1 MSKGETYTKGKLR
14 LHNCANFRKV
24 SPYTNEAKLGMQTFS
39 ELRTLLVGYGYAGK
53 TFHAPLLCAT
63 HGIKLTHVA
72 SSQAAQVKQQ
82 LGADIIVLAD
92 YETAVQLPDI
102 DLVVI
107 ASPNDSHAPLAE
119 RALRAGKHV
128 VVDKPFALTVKEAN
142 ALTALAEEQHLLL
155 SVFHNRRFD
164 ADFQSLQH
172 LINSGRLGPI
182 AHLES
187 RFDRFRP
194 EVRQR
199 WREQAGPGAGL
210 WFDLGPHLLDQCLVL
225 FGLPQTISASLKTVR
240 PDATTTDWFS
250 VLLDY
255 GHFSVTLGASML
267 AAAPSARFTLQA
279 QHGSW
284 QKFGLDIQEDQL
296 KQGLTPADANWGIEL
311 QPGLLYQNEQI
322 TPYSTAVGCYQ
333 QYYTA
338 IVAAI
343 NGGGNNPV
351 PPQQA
356 CAVMHMLELAEQSA
370 NEARVVQIFA
380 GRQ

>member
-1 MSKGETYTKGKLR
+1 M
-14 LHNCANFRKV
+14 A
-24 SPYTNEAKLGMQTFS
+24 A

-53 TFHAPLLCAT
+53 TFHAPLLRAT
-63 HGIKLTHVA
+63 PGLKLTHVA

-82 LGADIIVLAD
+82 LGIDVTVLAD
-92 YETAVQLPDI
+92 YTAAVQLAEI

-119 RALRAGKHV
+119 LALRAGKHV
-128 VVDKPFALTVKEAN
+128 VVDKPFALTYKEAT
-142 ALTALAEEQHLLL
+142 ALTALATEQKLLL

-164 ADFQSLQH
+164 ADFLSLQQ
-172 LINSGRLGPI
+172 LLNSAQLGRV

-194 EVRQR
+194 QVRQR

-210 WFDLGPHLLDQCLVL
+210 WFDLGPHLLDQSLVL
-225 FGLPQTISASLKTVR
+225 FGLPHSITASLKTLR
-240 PDATTTDWFS
+240 PDATATDWFS

-267 AAAPSARFTLQA
+267 AAAPSPRFTLQA
-279 QHGSW
+279 QHGNW

-296 KQGLTPADANWGIEL
+296 KQGLTPADAGWGIEP
-311 QPGLLYQNEQI
+311 QPGLLYMDDHVR
-322 TPYSTAVGCYQ
+322 PYSPATGCYQ
-333 QYYTA
+333 HYYAA

-343 NGGGNNPV
+343 NGKGPNPV

-356 CAVMHMLELAEQSA
+356 CSVMQLLELAEQSA
-370 NEARVVQIFA
+370 AV
-380 GRQ
+380 GRTLPVIAAQ

>member
-1 MSKGETYTKGKLR
+1 M
-14 LHNCANFRKV
+14 A
-24 SPYTNEAKLGMQTFS
+24 A

-53 TFHAPLLCAT
+53 TFHAPLLRST
-63 HGIKLTHVA
+63 TGLQLTHVA

-82 LGADIIVLAD
+82 LGADVTVLAD
-92 YETAVQLPDI
+92 YTAAVQLVDI

-119 RALRAGKHV
+119 LALRAGKHV
-128 VVDKPFALTVKEAN
+128 VVDKPFALSYQEAT
-142 ALTALAEEQHLLL
+142 ALTALATEQKLLL

-164 ADFQSLQH
+164 ADFLSLQH
-172 LINSGRLGPI
+172 LLNSGQLGQV

-194 EVRQR
+194 QVRQR

-210 WFDLGPHLLDQCLVL
+210 WFDLGPHLLDQSLVL
-225 FGLPQTISASLKTVR
+225 FGLPHNITASLKMVR
-240 PDATTTDWFS
+240 PDTTATDWFS

-255 GHFSVTLGASML
+255 GNFSVTLGASML

-296 KQGLTPADANWGIEL
+296 KQGLTPTDAGWGVEP
-311 QPGLLYQNEQI
+311 QPGLLYQAEQV
-322 TPYSTAVGCYQ
+322 TPYSTALGCYQ
-333 QYYTA
+333 HYYAA

-343 NGGGNNPV
+343 NGQGPNPV
-351 PPQQA
+351 PPKQA
-356 CAVMHMLELAEQSA
+356 CNVMWLLELAEQSA
-370 NEARVVQIFA
+370 AA
-380 GRQ
+380 GKTLPVTTAY

>member
-1 MSKGETYTKGKLR
+1 MPIS
-14 LHNCANFRKV
+14 
-24 SPYTNEAKLGMQTFS
+24 S

-53 TFHAPLLCAT
+53 TFHAPLLLAT
-63 HGIKLTHVA
+63 PGIKLTHVA

-82 LGADIIVLAD
+82 LGAKITVLAD
-92 YETAVQLPDI
+92 YQAAVQQPEI

-119 RALRAGKHV
+119 LALRAGKHV
-128 VVDKPFALTVKEAN
+128 VVDKPFALTFNEAK
-142 ALTALAEEQHLLL
+142 ALTALATEQKLLL

-164 ADFQSLQH
+164 ADFLSLQH
-172 LINSGRLGPI
+172 LLNSRQLGQV

-194 EVRQR
+194 QVRQR

-210 WFDLGPHLLDQCLVL
+210 WFDLGPHLLDQSLVL
-225 FGLPQTISASLKTVR
+225 FGLPHSITASLKTVR
-240 PDATTTDWFS
+240 PNATATDWFS

-255 GHFSVTLGASML
+255 GHFNVTLGASML

-284 QKFGLDIQEDQL
+284 QKFGPDIQEDQL
-296 KQGLTPADANWGIEL
+296 KQGLTPADTGWGIEP
-311 QPGLLYQNEQI
+311 QPGLLHLAEQVRS
-322 TPYSTAVGCYQ
+322 YSQAVGCYQ
-333 QYYTA
+333 HYYAA

-343 NGGGNNPV
+343 NGKGPNPV

-356 CAVMHMLELAEQSA
+356 CSVMQLLELAEQSA
-370 NEARVVQIFA
+370 AEGRTLAVVA
-380 GRQ
+380 AA

>member
-1 MSKGETYTKGKLR
+1 MAL
-14 LHNCANFRKV
+14 
-24 SPYTNEAKLGMQTFS
+24 

-53 TFHAPLLCAT
+53 TFHAPLLRAT
-63 HGIKLTHVA
+63 PGLTLTHVA
-72 SSQAAQVKQQ
+72 SSQAAQVKQA
-82 LGADIIVLAD
+82 LGMDITVVAD
-92 YETAVQLPDI
+92 YSAAVQLAEI

-119 RALRAGKHV
+119 LALRAGKHV
-128 VVDKPFALTVKEAN
+128 VVDKPFALSYQEAT
-142 ALTALAEEQHLLL
+142 ALTALATEQKLLL

-164 ADFQSLQH
+164 ADFLSLQH
-172 LINSGRLGPI
+172 LLNSGQLGQV

-194 EVRQR
+194 QVRQR

-210 WFDLGPHLLDQCLVL
+210 WFDLGPHLLDQSLVL
-225 FGLPQTISASLKTVR
+225 FGLPHSITASLKTVR
-240 PDATTTDWFS
+240 PDATATDWFS

-267 AAAPSARFTLQA
+267 AAAPSPRFTLQA
-279 QHGSW
+279 QHGNW

-296 KQGLTPADANWGIEL
+296 KQGLTPADAGWGVEP
-311 QPGLLYQNEQI
+311 QPGLLYLHEQV

-333 QYYTA
+333 HYYAA

-343 NGGGNNPV
+343 NGKGPNPV
-351 PPQQA
+351 TPQQA
-356 CAVMHMLELAEQSA
+356 CNVMQLLELAEQA
-370 NEARVVQIFA
+370 AAA
-380 GRQ
+380 GRTLPVQPL

>member
-1 MSKGETYTKGKLR
+1 MPM
-14 LHNCANFRKV
+14 A
-24 SPYTNEAKLGMQTFS
+24 S

-53 TFHAPLLCAT
+53 TFHAPLLRAT
-63 HGIKLTHVA
+63 PGLKLTHVA
-72 SSQAAQVKQQ
+72 SSQAAQVRQE
-82 LGADIIVLAD
+82 LGIDITVLAD
-92 YETAVQLPDI
+92 YTAAVQLAEI

-119 RALRAGKHV
+119 LALRAAKHV
-128 VVDKPFALTVKEAN
+128 VVDKPFALTFKEAK
-142 ALTALAEEQHLLL
+142 ALTALATEQKLLL

-164 ADFQSLQH
+164 ADFLSLQH
-172 LINSGRLGPI
+172 LLNSAQLGQV

-194 EVRQR
+194 QVRQR

-210 WFDLGPHLLDQCLVL
+210 WFDLGPHLLDQSLVL
-225 FGLPQTISASLKTVR
+225 FGLPHSITASLKMLR
-240 PDATTTDWFS
+240 PEATATDWFS

-267 AAAPSARFTLQA
+267 AAAPAPRFTLQA

-284 QKFGLDIQEDQL
+284 QKFGLDIQEEQL
-296 KQGLTPADANWGIEL
+296 KQGLTPADTGWGIDPK
-311 QPGLLYQNEQI
+311 PGLLYQAEHV

-333 QYYTA
+333 HYYAA

-343 NGGGNNPV
+343 NGKGANPV

-356 CAVMHMLELAEQSA
+356 CTVMQLLELAEQSA
-370 NEARVVQIFA
+370 AEGRTLPVQPL
-380 GRQ
+380 

>member
-1 MSKGETYTKGKLR
+1 M
-14 LHNCANFRKV
+14 A
-24 SPYTNEAKLGMQTFS
+24 S
-39 ELRTLLVGYGYAGK
+39 ELHTLLVGYGYAGK
-53 TFHAPLLCAT
+53 TFHAPLLQAT
-63 HGIKLTHVA
+63 PGLKLTHVA
-72 SSQAAQVKQQ
+72 SSQAVLVKQE
-82 LGADIIVLAD
+82 LGDDITVLDD
-92 YETAVQLPDI
+92 YPAAVQLAEI

-119 RALRAGKHV
+119 LALLAGKHV
-128 VVDKPFALTVKEAN
+128 VVDKPFALSFKAAK
-142 ALTALAEEQHLLL
+142 ALTALAAEQKRLL

-164 ADFQSLQH
+164 ADFLSLQH
-172 LINSGRLGPI
+172 LLNSGQLGQV

-194 EVRQR
+194 QVRQR

-210 WFDLGPHLLDQCLVL
+210 WFDLGPHLLDQSLVL
-225 FGLPQTISASLKTVR
+225 FGLPHSITASLKTLR
-240 PDATTTDWFS
+240 PEATATDWFA

-296 KQGLTPADANWGIEL
+296 KQGLTPADAGWGIDPK
-311 QPGLLYQNEQI
+311 PGLLYQADHV

-333 QYYTA
+333 YYYAA

-343 NGGGNNPV
+343 NGKGANPV

-356 CAVMHMLELAEQSA
+356 CNVMWLLELAEQSA
-370 NEARVVQIFA
+370 AA
-380 GRQ
+380 GKTLPVEPLTE

>member
-1 MSKGETYTKGKLR
+1 M
-14 LHNCANFRKV
+14 A
-24 SPYTNEAKLGMQTFS
+24 S

-53 TFHAPLLCAT
+53 TFHAPLLQAT
-63 HGIKLTHVA
+63 PGLKLTHVA
-72 SSQAAQVKQQ
+72 SSQAVLVKQE
-82 LGADIIVLAD
+82 LGADVTVLAN
-92 YETAVQLPDI
+92 YPAAVQLVEI

-119 RALRAGKHV
+119 LALRAGKHV
-128 VVDKPFALTVKEAN
+128 VVDKPFALSFKAAKT
-142 ALTALAEEQHLLL
+142 LTALAAEQKRLL
-155 SVFHNRRFD
+155 SVFHNRRYD
-164 ADFQSLQH
+164 ADFLSLQH
-172 LINSGRLGPI
+172 LLNSGQLGQV

-194 EVRQR
+194 QVRQR

-210 WFDLGPHLLDQCLVL
+210 WFDLGPHLLDQSLVL
-225 FGLPQTISASLKTVR
+225 FGLPHSITASLKTLR
-240 PDATTTDWFS
+240 PEATATDWFA

-284 QKFGLDIQEDQL
+284 QKFGLDIQEEQL
-296 KQGLTPADANWGIEL
+296 KQGLTPADTGWGIDPK
-311 QPGLLYQNEQI
+311 PGLLYQADHV

-333 QYYTA
+333 HYYAA

-343 NGGGNNPV
+343 NGKGANPV

-356 CAVMHMLELAEQSA
+356 CSVMQLLELAEQSA
-370 NEARVVQIFA
+370 AVGRTLPVQPL
-380 GRQ
+380 